1 MDNYE
6 RIEEIIAGGG
16 ENIEAL
22 KEAREKLGECFK
34 DLHKACDAAA
44 LAYKKS
50 YDDDVH
56 KAAELLAQ
64 AEKEAAAIQIKIG
77 QINAAMPKLL
87 VAGDDKKI
95 AEIENATNA
104 LEDQLRDKEKRIK
117 LLQNYKPTGDE
128 DLFKAATAAKEKLE
142 EAYKFAR
149 ERWTQLVEN
158 IREKKHQLDLM
169 DHYIGN
175 SSQLGSF
182 SLDAVSREDLR
193 AMHDG
198 GAYLGDVINKDD
210 KIRQEHADRAK
221 AFKEQREHLKEMG
234 IDLDK

>member
-1 MDNYE
+1 MNKYE
-6 RIEEIIAGGG
+6 QITTIIAAGG
-16 ENIEAL
+16 ESIDAL
-22 KEAREKLGECFK
+22 KGAREKLGECFM
-34 DLHKACDAAA
+34 DLHTACDAAA

-50 YDDDVH
+50 YDEDVH

-95 AEIENATNA
+95 AEIENETNA
-104 LEDQLRDKEKRIK
+104 LEDQLKDKEKRIK

-128 DLFKAATAAKEKLE
+128 DLFKAATAAKEKLD
-142 EAYKFAR
+142 EAYKVAR
-149 ERWTQLVEN
+149 EYWTQLVEN

-169 DHYIGN
+169 NHHIGN
-175 SSQLGSF
+175 SSTIGNF
-182 SLDAVSREDLR
+182 KIDAVSREDLR

-210 KIRQEHADRAK
+210 KIRQEHADRAM
-221 AFKEQREHLKEMG
+221 AF
-234 IDLDK
+234 